1 MVETKSMNMP
11 KVSVIIP
18 VYGVEKYIERCARS
32 LFEQT
37 LDDIEYL
44 FIDDCTP
51 DKSVEILKRVLEEY
65 PHRKSQVVIHR
76 MEQNSGQAKVREW
89 GMRNARGEYVIHCDS
104 DDWVD
109 VDMYEKMYKKSV
121 SADYDIVVC
130 DYYES
135 DGISHVR
142 KNEYISDKV
151 EETMSSILLKK
162 THSVLWNKLVKKSI
176 YNNEIIYP
184 IANNAEDYALL
195 VQLAYHSKS
204 FGYVNEPLY
213 FYFYNTSSLTKVMTN
228 ENLINRFNQSV
239 SNIGIVESFLRK
251 NQSLA
256 KYSDELDCIK
266 VIEKEILISSSFDK
280 ELYKKWAG
288 AYKEIF
294 PRILLNN
301 KINLRRKLRFIGIK
315 YRIYPLIRFML
326 NLLNRK

>member
-1 MVETKSMNMP
+1 MP
-11 KVSVIIP
+11 KVSIIIP

>member
-1 MVETKSMNMP
+1 MP
-11 KVSVIIP
+11 KVSIIIP

-51 DKSVEILKRVLEEY
+51 DKSVEILKHVLEEY
-65 PHRKSQVVIHR
+65 PQRKNQVVIHR

-89 GMRNARGEYVIHCDS
+89 GMRNATGEYIIHCDS

-109 VDMYEKMYKKSV
+109 IHMYEKMYKKSV

-135 DGISHVR
+135 DGTSQIIN
-142 KNEYISDKV
+142 KEYIPDKV

-176 YNNEIIYP
+176 YNNKIIYP

-213 FYFYNTSSLTKVMTN
+213 FYYYNTSSLTKVMTN
-228 ENLINRFNQSV
+228 ENLINRFNQSMF
-239 SNIGIVESFLRK
+239 NIGIVQTFLRQ

-266 VIEKEILISSSFDK
+266 VIEKEILISSSFNK
-280 ELYKKWAG
+280 TLYKKWID

-301 KINLRRKLRFIGIK
+301 KITLRRKLRFIGVK

>member
-1 MVETKSMNMP
+1 MNMP
-11 KVSVIIP
+11 KVSIIIP

-76 MEQNSGQAKVREW
+76 MEKNSGQAAVRKW
-89 GMRNARGEYVIHCDS
+89 GMLNATGEYVIHCDS

-109 VDMYEKMYKKSV
+109 VHMYEKMYKKSV

-135 DGISHVR
+135 DGISHAR

-301 KINLRRKLRFIGIK
+301 KINLRRKLRFMGIK

>member
-1 MVETKSMNMP
+1 MP

-89 GMRNARGEYVIHCDS
+89 GMRNATGEYVIHCDS

>member
-1 MVETKSMNMP
+1 MP

-37 LDDIEYL
+37 LDDFEYL

-51 DKSVEILKRVLEEY
+51 DKSIEILKNVLEEY
-65 PHRKSQVVIHR
+65 PHRKNQVIIHR
-76 MEQNSGQAKVREW
+76 MEKNSGQAAVRKW
-89 GMRNARGEYVIHCDS
+89 GMLNATGDYVIHCDS

-109 VDMYEKMYKKSV
+109 VTMYEKMYNKAIEED
-121 SADYDIVVC
+121 ADMVVC

-213 FYFYNTSSLTKVMTN
+213 FYFYNTCSLTKVMTN
-228 ENLINRFNQSV
+228 ENLINRFNQSM
-239 SNIGIVESFLRK
+239 SNIGIVETFLRQ

-315 YRIYPLIRFML
+315 YRFYPLIRFML
-326 NLLNRK
+326 NLLNENK

>member
-1 MVETKSMNMP
+1 MP
-11 KVSVIIP
+11 KVSIIIP

-51 DKSVEILKRVLEEY
+51 DKSVEILKHVLEEY
-65 PHRKSQVVIHR
+65 PQRKNQVVIHR

-89 GMRNARGEYVIHCDS
+89 GMRNATGEYVIHCDS

-109 VDMYEKMYKKSV
+109 IHMYEKMYKKSV

-135 DGISHVR
+135 DGTSQIIN
-142 KNEYISDKV
+142 KEYIPDKV

-162 THSVLWNKLVKKSI
+162 TNSVLWNKLVKKSI
-176 YNNEIIYP
+176 YNNKIIYP

-213 FYFYNTSSLTKVMTN
+213 FYYYNTSSLTKVMTN
-228 ENLINRFNQSV
+228 ENLINRFNQSM
-239 SNIGIVESFLRK
+239 SNIGIVETFLRQ
-251 NQSLA
+251 NQSLT

-266 VIEKEILISSSFDK
+266 VIEKEILISSSFNK
-280 ELYKKWAG
+280 TLYKKWID

-301 KINLRRKLRFIGIK
+301 KITLRRKLRFIGIK

>member
-1 MVETKSMNMP
+1 MP
-11 KVSVIIP
+11 KVSIIIP

-51 DKSVEILKRVLEEY
+51 DKSVEILKHVLEEY
-65 PHRKSQVVIHR
+65 PQRKNQVVIHR

-89 GMRNARGEYVIHCDS
+89 GMRNATGEYVIHCDS

-109 VDMYEKMYKKSV
+109 IHMYEKMYKKSV

-135 DGISHVR
+135 DGTSQIIN
-142 KNEYISDKV
+142 KEYIPDKV

-176 YNNEIIYP
+176 YNNKIIYP

-213 FYFYNTSSLTKVMTN
+213 FYYYNTSSLTKVMTN
-228 ENLINRFNQSV
+228 ENLINRFNQSM
-239 SNIGIVESFLRK
+239 SNIGIVETFLRQ

-266 VIEKEILISSSFDK
+266 VIEKEILISSSFNK
-280 ELYKKWAG
+280 TLYKKWID

-301 KINLRRKLRFIGIK
+301 KITLRRKLRFIGIK

-326 NLLNRK
+326 NILNRK

>member
-1 MVETKSMNMP
+1 MNMP
-11 KVSVIIP
+11 KVSIIIP

-76 MEQNSGQAKVREW
+76 MEKNSGQAAVRKW
-89 GMRNARGEYVIHCDS
+89 GMLNATGEYVIHCDS

-109 VDMYEKMYKKSV
+109 VHMYEKMYKKSV

-301 KINLRRKLRFIGIK
+301 KINLRRKLRFMGIK

-326 NLLNRK
+326 NQLNRK

>member
-1 MVETKSMNMP
+1 MP
-11 KVSVIIP
+11 KVSVIVP

-37 LDDIEYL
+37 LDDIE
-44 FIDDCTP
+44 FIFVDDCTP
-51 DKSVEILKRVLEEY
+51 DRSIEILKQLLEDY
-65 PHRKSQVVIHR
+65 PQRKKQIIIVSHEKNMGLPIARQ
-76 MEQNSGQAKVREW
+76 SGLKVAS
-89 GMRNARGEYVIHCDS
+89 GKYIAHCDS

-109 VDMYEKMYKKSV
+109 VTMYEKMYNKAV
-121 SADYDIVVC
+121 EEQADMVVC

-142 KNEYISDKV
+142 KNEYISDKI
-151 EETMSSILLKK
+151 EEIMSSILLKK

-213 FYFYNTSSLTKVMTN
+213 FYFYNTSSITKVMTN
-228 ENLINRFNQSV
+228 ENLINRFNQSM
-239 SNIGIVESFLRK
+239 SNIGIVETFLRQ

-266 VIEKEILISSSFDK
+266 VIEKEIIISSSFDK

-288 AYKEIF
+288 VYKEIF

-301 KINLRRKLRFIGIK
+301 KINLRRKLRFTSVK

>member
-1 MVETKSMNMP
+1 MIKQNENMP
-11 KVSVIIP
+11 KVSIIIP

-89 GMRNARGEYVIHCDS
+89 GMRNATGEYVIHCDS

-109 VDMYEKMYKKSV
+109 VHMYEKMYKKSV

>member
-1 MVETKSMNMP
+1 MTQRP
-11 KVSVIIP
+11 KVSIIIP
-18 VYGVEKYIERCARS
+18 VYGVEKYIERCIRS

-37 LDDIEYL
+37 LRDIEYI

-65 PHRKSQVVIHR
+65 PQRKSQVVIHR
-76 MEQNSGQAKVREW
+76 MEKNSGQAAVRKW
-89 GMRNARGEYVIHCDS
+89 GMLNATGEYVIHCDS

-109 VDMYEKMYKKSV
+109 VHMYEKMYKKSV

>member
-1 MVETKSMNMP
+1 MP
-11 KVSVIIP
+11 KVSVIVP

-37 LDDIEYL
+37 LDDIE
-44 FIDDCTP
+44 FIFVDDCTP
-51 DKSVEILKRVLEEY
+51 DKSIEILKNVLEDY
-65 PHRKSQVVIHR
+65 PQRKNQVKIERHEKNMGLPIAR
-76 MEQNSGQAKVREW
+76 QSGLKVAS
-89 GMRNARGEYVIHCDS
+89 GDYIIHCDS

-109 VDMYEKMYKKSV
+109 VTMYEKMYNKAIEED
-121 SADYDIVVC
+121 ADMVVC
-130 DYYES
+130 DFYES

-176 YNNEIIYP
+176 YDNEIIYP

-228 ENLINRFNQSV
+228 ENLINRFNQSM
-239 SNIGIVESFLRK
+239 SNIGIVETFLRK

-256 KYSDELDCIK
+256 KYFDELDCIK

-326 NLLNRK
+326 NLLNR

>member
-1 MVETKSMNMP
+1 MIKQNDNMP
-11 KVSVIIP
+11 KVSIIIP

-44 FIDDCTP
+44 FIDDCIP

-89 GMRNARGEYVIHCDS
+89 GMRNARGEYLIHCDS

>member
-1 MVETKSMNMP
+1 MP

-109 VDMYEKMYKKSV
+109 VDMYEKMYNKSV

>member
-1 MVETKSMNMP
+1 MINQNENMP
-11 KVSVIIP
+11 KVSIIIP

-76 MEQNSGQAKVREW
+76 MEKNSGQAAVRKW
-89 GMRNARGEYVIHCDS
+89 GMLNATGEYVIHCDS

-109 VDMYEKMYKKSV
+109 VHMYEKMYKKSV

-135 DGISHVR
+135 DGISHAR

-301 KINLRRKLRFIGIK
+301 KINLRRKLRFMGIK

>member
-1 MVETKSMNMP
+1 MP

-256 KYSDELDCIK
+256 KYSDELDCIN
-266 VIEKEILISSSFDK
+266 VLEKEILISSSFDK

>member
-1 MVETKSMNMP
+1 MIKQNENMP
-11 KVSVIIP
+11 KVSIIIP

-89 GMRNARGEYVIHCDS
+89 GMRNATGEYVIHCDS

-109 VDMYEKMYKKSV
+109 VHMYEKMYKKSV

-239 SNIGIVESFLRK
+239 YNIGIVESFLRK

-301 KINLRRKLRFIGIK
+301 KINLRRKLRFMGIK

>member
-1 MVETKSMNMP
+1 MP
-11 KVSVIIP
+11 KVSIIIP

-89 GMRNARGEYVIHCDS
+89 GMRNATGEYVIHCDS

-109 VDMYEKMYKKSV
+109 VHMYEKMYKKSV

-195 VQLAYHSKS
+195 VQLAYNSKS

-228 ENLINRFNQSV
+228 ENLINRFNQSM
-239 SNIGIVESFLRK
+239 SNIGIVEDFLRK

-256 KYSDELDCIK
+256 KYSAELDCIK
-266 VIEKEILISSSFDK
+266 VIEKEILISSSLDN
-280 ELYKKWAG
+280 ELYKKWAS

-294 PRILLNN
+294 PRILLNK
-301 KINLRRKLRFIGIK
+301 KITLRRKLRYIGIK
-315 YRIYPLIRFML
+315 YRIYPLIRYMSNCL
-326 NLLNRK
+326 NEK

>member
-1 MVETKSMNMP
+1 MP

-37 LDDIEYL
+37 IDDIEYL
-44 FIDDCTP
+44 FIDDCSP
-51 DKSVEILKRVLEEY
+51 DKSVEILKHVLEEY
-65 PHRKSQVVIHR
+65 PQRKDQVVIHR

-89 GMRNARGEYVIHCDS
+89 GMRNATGEYVIHCDS

>member
-1 MVETKSMNMP
+1 MIKQNDNMP
-11 KVSVIIP
+11 KVSIIIP

-89 GMRNARGEYVIHCDS
+89 GMQNATGEYVIHCDS

-109 VDMYEKMYKKSV
+109 VHMYEKMYKKSV

-288 AYKEIF
+288 VYKEIF

>member
-1 MVETKSMNMP
+1 MP
-11 KVSVIIP
+11 KVSIIIP

-76 MEQNSGQAKVREW
+76 MEKNSGQAAVRKW
-89 GMRNARGEYVIHCDS
+89 GMLNATGEYVIHCDS

-109 VDMYEKMYKKSV
+109 VHMYEKMYKKSV

-301 KINLRRKLRFIGIK
+301 KINLRRKLRFMGIK

>member
-1 MVETKSMNMP
+1 MNMP
-11 KVSVIIP
+11 KVSIIIP

-76 MEQNSGQAKVREW
+76 MEKNSGQAAVRKW
-89 GMRNARGEYVIHCDS
+89 GMLNATGEYVIHCDS

-109 VDMYEKMYKKSV
+109 VHMYEKMYKKSV

-280 ELYKKWAG
+280 EFYKKWAG

-301 KINLRRKLRFIGIK
+301 KINLRRKLRFMGIK

>member
-1 MVETKSMNMP
+1 MP
-11 KVSVIIP
+11 KVSIIIP

-51 DKSVEILKRVLEEY
+51 DKSVEILKHVLEEY
-65 PHRKSQVVIHR
+65 PQRKNQVVIHR

-89 GMRNARGEYVIHCDS
+89 GMRNATGEYVIHCDS

-109 VDMYEKMYKKSV
+109 IHMYEKMYKKSV

-135 DGISHVR
+135 DGTSQIIN
-142 KNEYISDKV
+142 KEYIPDKV

-176 YNNEIIYP
+176 YNNKIIYP

-213 FYFYNTSSLTKVMTN
+213 FYYYNTSSLTKVMTN
-228 ENLINRFNQSV
+228 ENLINRFNQSM
-239 SNIGIVESFLRK
+239 SNIGIVETFLRQ
-251 NQSLA
+251 NQSLT

-266 VIEKEILISSSFDK
+266 VIEKEILISSSFNK
-280 ELYKKWAG
+280 TLYKKWID

-301 KINLRRKLRFIGIK
+301 KITLRRKLRFIGIK